1 MSIAPRIL
9 YVDDD
14 PDGGELMVCW
24 LTQGHGFELTTAADG
39 SHARKSIEQ
48 EFFDLYLLDYCLP
61 DTTATS
67 LCRQIRLFNPDAPII
82 VYSALDREIDRRL
95 ALEAGATLY
104 FIKPDQIE
112 LMVSEIGRM
121 LSRRTPGPPKSP
133 LTDRVHSS
141 FGIPQQQ
148 HVHVRRKASGIV

>member
-14 PDGGELMVCW
+14 PDGRELMFCR

-67 LCRQIRLFNPDAPII
+67 LCSQIKLFNPDAPII
-82 VYSALDREIDRRL
+82 VYSALDREIDRKL

-104 FIKPDQIE
+104 FIKPEQIE

-121 LSRRTPGPPKSP
+121 LSRRTAGPPKPQWPASG
-133 LTDRVHSS
+133 HSS
-141 FGIPQQQ
+141 FVIPQQQ
-148 HVHVRRKASGIV
+148 VHVRRKASGIV